1 MNMSDNVGTFLTE
14 IFEKGGKIDNLT
26 KLGQSSH
33 GVKRFQA
40 HNFRFYQLQSNVTT
54 RCDKLLRLLFRKNYS

>member
-1 MNMSDNVGTFLTE
+1 MNISDNVGTFLTE

-40 HNFRFYQLQSNVTT
+40 HNFRFYQLRLNVTT
-54 RCDKLLRLLFRKNYS
+54 